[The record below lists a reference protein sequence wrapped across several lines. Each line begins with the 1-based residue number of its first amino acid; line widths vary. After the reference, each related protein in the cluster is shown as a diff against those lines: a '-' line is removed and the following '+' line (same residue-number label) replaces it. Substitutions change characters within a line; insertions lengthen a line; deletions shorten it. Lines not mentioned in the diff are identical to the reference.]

1 MSTLRSLLL
10 LLVCAVV
17 IVFIGVNWGAM
28 NQPMDLSLVF
38 TQVHAPLGLI
48 LLGLMAVLA
57 AVFVAVL
64 AYGQWVALIASRRHA
79 RELAAQRELAE
90 RAEASRLTELRT
102 HLDEELRRVK
112 ETVAL
117 QGQEAL
123 ARIDRAEVG
132 LREPLDN
139 ELVQLTSAVQN
150 HNRDLLSRVD
160 RLEIGLRERPL
171 EAQLQRLADAVDA
184 YNQDLHSRVDRLEMG
199 LIEGLAGYIPSS
211 PSVHPAVSHDSGGRG
226 SHKTSAPSQDG
237 KPGQEHDTVRDAHD
251 GEDERE
257 PRVD

>member
-17 IVFIGVNWGAM
+17 ILFIGVNWGAM
-28 NQPMDLSLVF
+28 NQPMDLSLIF
-38 TQVHAPLGLI
+38 TEVHAPLGLI
-48 LLGLMAVLA
+48 MLGLMAALA
-57 AVFVAVL
+57 AVFVAVM
-64 AYGQWVALIASRRHA
+64 AYAQGVALVEARRHA

-90 RAEASRLTELRT
+90 KAEASRLTELRS
-102 HLDEELRRVK
+102 HVDEEMQRIK
-112 ETVAL
+112 ESISL
-117 QGQEAL
+117 QGRETL

-132 LREPLDN
+132 LREPIDT
-139 ELVQLTSAVQN
+139 ELGQLTSAVET

-211 PSVHPAVSHDSGGRG
+211 PSAHPAVSHDGDRGGAADR
-226 SHKTSAPSQDG
+226 
-237 KPGQEHDTVRDAHD
+237 HD
-251 GEDERE
+251 GE
-257 PRVD
+257 PGAH

>member
-17 IVFIGVNWGAM
+17 ILFVGVNWGAM

-38 TQVHAPLGLI
+38 TEVHAPLGLI
-48 LLGLMAVLA
+48 LLGLMAALA
-57 AVFVAVL
+57 AVFVAVM
-64 AYGQWVALIASRRHA
+64 AYAQGVALVEARRHA

-90 RAEASRLTELRT
+90 KAEASRLTELRT
-102 HLDEELRRVK
+102 HVDAEMQRIK
-112 ETVAL
+112 ESIGL
-117 QGQEAL
+117 QGRETL

-132 LREPLDN
+132 LREPMDN
-139 ELVQLTSAVQN
+139 EIGQLTSAVEN
-150 HNRDLLSRVD
+150 HNRELLSRVD

-184 YNQDLHSRVDRLEMG
+184 YNRDLHSRVDRLEMG

-211 PSVHPAVSHDSGGRG
+211 PSVHPAVSHDGGRG
-226 SHKTSAPSQDG
+226 KAADG
-237 KPGQEHDTVRDAHD
+237 HD
-251 GEDERE
+251 GE
-257 PRVD
+257 PGAH